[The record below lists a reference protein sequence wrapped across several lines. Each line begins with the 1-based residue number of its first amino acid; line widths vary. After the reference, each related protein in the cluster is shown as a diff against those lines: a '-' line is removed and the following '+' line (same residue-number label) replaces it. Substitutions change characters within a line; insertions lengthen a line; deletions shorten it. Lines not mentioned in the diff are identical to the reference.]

1 MVHKDNGACTSSDEE
16 DNMLGD
22 EDLVDN
28 LPTTAVEL
36 KYYVSNNSICILQN
50 NLYYLDNTTLYT
62 KFENNKYYAYDLQPI
77 RYMRIPL
84 RLSDKSIELAE
95 IELLLDLSNQD
106 EKYINELQQ
115 HVYSVD
121 GSRKY
126 YDLQEDNDSEFIPDY
141 LLSEEDN

>member
-1 MVHKDNGACTSSDEE
+1 MVHKDNGACTSSDED

-28 LPTTAVEL
+28 LPTTAVEM

-126 YDLQEDNDSEFIPDY
+126 YDLQEDNDSEFISDY
-141 LLSEEDN
+141 LLDES